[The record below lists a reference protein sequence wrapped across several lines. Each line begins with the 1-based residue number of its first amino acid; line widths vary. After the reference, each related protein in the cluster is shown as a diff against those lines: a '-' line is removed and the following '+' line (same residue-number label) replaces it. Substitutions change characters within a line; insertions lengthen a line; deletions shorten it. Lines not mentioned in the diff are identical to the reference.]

1 MRPAA
6 HMVDVRPVTDE
17 DRPAVVDILTRSWGA
32 TSVAA
37 HGVLHDAA
45 TLPGLIATQSGRA
58 VGLLTV
64 QVEDGDW
71 EVVTLDAVD
80 SGRGIGTALLRSV
93 EQAARAAGA
102 RRLWLIT
109 TNDNTRALRFY
120 QRGGFDL
127 VALHRD
133 AVTRSR
139 ATVKPSIPL
148 EVDGI
153 PLRHELELE
162 RILRCSG
169 DPVQPAAGVL
179 GAAVLEVQ

>member
-37 HGVLHDAA
+37 HGVLYDAA
-45 TLPGLIATQSGRA
+45 TLPGLIATQSGRS
-58 VGLLTV
+58 VGLLTFH
-64 QVEDGDW
+64 VEDGDW

-80 SGRGIGTALLRSV
+80 TGRGIGTALLRSV

-120 QRGGFDL
+120 QRCGFDL
-127 VALHRD
+127 AALHRD

-162 RILRCSG
+162 RILR
-169 DPVQPAAGVL
+169 
-179 GAAVLEVQ
+179 

>member
-1 MRPAA
+1 
-6 HMVDVRPVTDE
+6 MVDVRPVTDE

-37 HGVLHDAA
+37 HGVLYDAA

-58 VGLLTV
+58 VGLVTYH
-64 QVEDGDW
+64 VEDGDW

-80 SGRGIGTALLRSV
+80 GGRGIGTALLRSV

-120 QRGGFDL
+120 QRCGFDL

-153 PLRHELELE
+153 ALRHELELE
-162 RILRCSG
+162 QILR
-169 DPVQPAAGVL
+169 
-179 GAAVLEVQ
+179 

>member
-1 MRPAA
+1 
-6 HMVDVRPVTDE
+6 MVDVRPVTDE

-37 HGVLHDAA
+37 HGVLYDAA

-58 VGLLTV
+58 VGLLTFH
-64 QVEDGDW
+64 VEDGDW

-93 EQAARAAGA
+93 ERAARAAAA

-120 QRGGFDL
+120 QRCGFDL

-139 ATVKPSIPL
+139 AGVKPSIPL

-162 RILRCSG
+162 RILR
-169 DPVQPAAGVL
+169 
-179 GAAVLEVQ
+179 